1 MTLLAER
8 TTTTEHNPEA
18 TIPAPAAGAAPAAG
32 HYVTLPAG
40 SARPLNEGSYV
51 SVPGNRSSRAT
62 RGSYVTLHTAPAAP
76 IEGSYVSLST
86 AA

>member
-18 TIPAPAAGAAPAAG
+18 TTPDRLAGAAPAAG
-32 HYVTLPAG
+32 NYVTLAAS

-51 SVPGNRSSRAT
+51 TVPGNRSSRAA
-62 RGSYVTLHTAPAAP
+62 RGSYVTLHAAPAAP
-76 IEGSYVSLST
+76 IEGSYVTLST